1 MSKLTDKQRKQ
12 IVAEYVEGDGKVT
25 QADLAR
31 KFSVSTVTISK
42 ILSTPEVKEKLTKAK
57 NDNLLSMCDYIK
69 TKADRVQHLIDI
81 ALENSDQQMREASL
95 RDKMGAVKILIEK
108 FFPPEDERENDLP
121 SPITIVVKDIRED
134 E

>member
-1 MSKLTDKQRKQ
+1 MSKLTDRQRKQ

-57 NDNLLSMCDYIK
+57 NDNLLSMCEYIK

-81 ALENSDQQMREASL
+81 ALETSDQQMREASL

-121 SPITIVVKDIRED
+121 SPITIVVKDTRED

>member
-1 MSKLTDKQRKQ
+1 MAKLTDRQRKQ

-57 NDNLLSMCDYIK
+57 NDNLLSMCEYIK

-81 ALENSDQQMREASL
+81 ALETSDQQMREASL

-121 SPITIVVKDIRED
+121 SPITIVVKDTRED

>member
-1 MSKLTDKQRKQ
+1 MSKLTDRQRKQ

-57 NDNLLSMCDYIK
+57 NDNLLSMCEYIK

-81 ALENSDQQMREASL
+81 ALETSDQQMKEASL

-121 SPITIVVKDIRED
+121 SPITIVVKDTRED

>member
-1 MSKLTDKQRKQ
+1 MAKLTDKQRKQ
-12 IVAEYVEGDGKVT
+12 IIAEYVEGDGRVT

-57 NDNLLSMCDYIK
+57 NDNLLSMCEYIK

-81 ALENSDQQMREASL
+81 ALETSDQQMREASL

-121 SPITIVVKDIRED
+121 SPITIVVKDTRED

>member
-81 ALENSDQQMREASL
+81 ALETSDQQMREASL

-121 SPITIVVKDIRED
+121 SPITIVVKDTRED

>member
-1 MSKLTDKQRKQ
+1 MAKLTDKQRKQ

-57 NDNLLSMCDYIK
+57 NDNLLSMCEYIK

-81 ALENSDQQMREASL
+81 ALETSDQQMREASL

-121 SPITIVVKDIRED
+121 SPITIVVKDTRED

>member
-12 IVAEYVEGDGKVT
+12 IVSEYVEGDGKVT

-57 NDNLLSMCDYIK
+57 NDNLLSMCEYIK

-81 ALENSDQQMREASL
+81 ALETSDQQMREASL

-121 SPITIVVKDIRED
+121 SPITIVVKDTRED

>member
-1 MSKLTDKQRKQ
+1 MSKITDKQRKQ

-57 NDNLLSMCDYIK
+57 NDNLLSMCEYIK
-69 TKADRVQHLIDI
+69 TKADRAQHLIDI
-81 ALENSDQQMREASL
+81 ALETSDQQMQEASL

-121 SPITIVVKDIRED
+121 SPITIVVKDTRED

>member
-1 MSKLTDKQRKQ
+1 MSKITDKQRKQ

-57 NDNLLSMCDYIK
+57 NDNLLSMCEYIK
-69 TKADRVQHLIDI
+69 TKADRAQHLIDI
-81 ALENSDQQMREASL
+81 ALETSDQQMREASL

-121 SPITIVVKDIRED
+121 SPITIVVKDTRED